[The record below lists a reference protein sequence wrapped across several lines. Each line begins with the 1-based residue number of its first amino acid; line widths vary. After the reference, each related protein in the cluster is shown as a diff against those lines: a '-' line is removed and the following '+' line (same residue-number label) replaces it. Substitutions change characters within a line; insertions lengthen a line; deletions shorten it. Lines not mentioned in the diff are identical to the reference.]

1 MLALDATALYFQWY
15 RCRELPI
22 YRRGRDLFTEME
34 DFLIKKELGVREKI
48 FAGHNSLLIEKNRP
62 SVSLIMTND
71 DGVVVSLGF
80 LLIL

>member
-1 MLALDATALYFQWY
+1 MQQHFISSGIDVEN
-15 RCRELPI
+15 CP
-22 YRRGRDLFTEME
+22 FTGEGE
-34 DFLIKKELGVREKI
+34 ICLQKWKIFSLKKELGVREKI
-48 FAGHNSLLIEKNRP
+48 FAGHNSLLIEKNRS